1 MCQPRLQPGPAPR
14 YRPAVQ
20 APHHTMTLAG
30 GPRRTEP
37 VMLISTALT
46 ILAVMIGIPVF
57 LLLLVALAASAEAV
71 RDRREQRAV
80 RAQRDAQSRRNRD
93 VKVAA
98 DNVTLDAEAF
108 AALMGEQP

>member
-1 MCQPRLQPGPAPR
+1 
-14 YRPAVQ
+14 
-20 APHHTMTLAG
+20 
-30 GPRRTEP
+30 
-37 VMLISTALT
+37 MLISTALT

-57 LLLLVALAASAEAV
+57 LLLLVALAALADAV
-71 RDRREQRAV
+71 RDRREKRAA

-108 AALMGEQP
+108 AALMGKQP